1 MYYYSALTTA
11 ILVVAVCHGQSNNVL
26 STCIDGYL
34 SCLEE
39 RPLLTK
45 SITSAVMQGLGDSLA
60 QNFEMYRQGLAAQK
74 ASHGKKQQQ
83 AAYLLPRQTYD
94 WRRGMSLAADGFLV
108 SGPLL
113 HHAYDILEYLIP
125 SQHET
130 TWLSIATILHV
141 LANDY
146 IIDTMYICLSFT
158 FVAIAEGHLKDL
170 PMLLR
175 KDLLATIK
183 ASWGTSM
190 AFLPIEYLC
199 FRGLPLSLRVL
210 AMNFIDI
217 AWGAIIS
224 FVAHRNRKKHA
235 A

>member
-1 MYYYSALTTA
+1 MYNYYFSALTTI
-11 ILVVAVCHGQSNNVL
+11 ILVAAVCQGQSNNVL
-26 STCIDGYL
+26 STCIGRYL
-34 SCLEE
+34 DCLEE
-39 RPLLTK
+39 RPVLTK
-45 SITSAVMQGLGDSLA
+45 SITSAVIQGLGDSLA
-60 QNFEMYRQGLAAQK
+60 QNYEIYRQGLVSK
-74 ASHGKKQQQ
+74 TNGRKQYQHQ
-83 AAYLLPRQTYD
+83 LQTYD
-94 WRRGMSLAADGFLV
+94 WRRGMSLAADGLLV

-113 HHAYDILEYLIP
+113 HHAFEMLEYLIP

-130 TWLSIATILHV
+130 TWFSLATILHV
-141 LANDY
+141 FANDY
-146 IIDTMYICLSFT
+146 IIDTIYICLSFT
-158 FVAIAEGHLKDL
+158 FVAIAEGHMKDL
-170 PMLLR
+170 PHLLR

-224 FVAHRNRKKHA
+224 FVAHRNRKKHHA

>member
-1 MYYYSALTTA
+1 MYFSALTVA
-11 ILVVAVCHGQSNNVL
+11 ILVVAISQVHCETFFSNGV
-26 STCIDGYL
+26 DRYL
-34 SCLEE
+34 NSLEQ

-45 SITSAVMQGLGDSLA
+45 AITSAVIQGFGDSLA
-60 QNFEMYRQGLAAQK
+60 QNYEIHRQGGGHAK
-74 ASHGKKQQQ
+74 
-83 AAYLLPRQTYD
+83 QTYD
-94 WRRGMSLAADGFLV
+94 WRRGASLAADGLLV

-113 HHAYDILEYLIP
+113 HHAFDFLELLIP

-130 TWLSIATILHV
+130 AWLSIATILHV

-146 IIDTMYICLSFT
+146 IIDTLYICLSFT
-158 FVAIAEGHLKDL
+158 FVAIAEGHIHDL
-170 PMLLR
+170 PELLR

-190 AFLPIEYLC
+190 AFLPVEYLC

-224 FVAHRNRKKHA
+224 FVAHRSRRKHGVKEE
-235 A
+235 